1 MKPKKQYDKIISD
14 KGKKGEKMKKFFI
27 IILILLV
34 IFIGMVIYKNAL
46 IGTQNN
52 VNIEEIKSI
61 EEYISKIYM
70 WKEVTNEALPAF
82 ENINEASDIWVWE
95 VVNQNLEN
103 FEITYEEIELTAKK
117 IFGEKMKKEFPK
129 EGSKTIMY
137 NEENQMYYTTGM
149 RLR

>member
-1 MKPKKQYDKIISD
+1 
-14 KGKKGEKMKKFFI
+14 MKKFFI

>member
-1 MKPKKQYDKIISD
+1 
-14 KGKKGEKMKKFFI
+14 MKKFFI

-52 VNIEEIKSI
+52 VNIEEVKSI

-103 FEITYEEIELTAKK
+103 FETTYEEIELTAKK